1 MEAARS
7 ATGRLLLRE
16 LNPYILCTLCGGYF
30 IDATTIVE
38 CLHSFCRSCIV
49 RHLEKSKFCPICD
62 VQVHKAKPLQSLR
75 SDRTLQTLVYKLVPG
90 LYQAEVRRRREFEAG
105 HGVPP
110 RPQSPSYFL
119 SADDSVLLE
128 LGYHQSDFPTD
139 DEAPN
144 GGEMQHTKEEAAGV
158 HPWYL
163 RCPAAVSIRQLKHL
177 VRSKFGVTDEHRV
190 DVIYRG
196 ECLPDTFTLMDIAYT
211 FSCQRSSRMQVTYRI
226 YRRQPPE
233 SAAVSSSA
241 EAELEEEEKAEC
253 DAAMEAAAAAEGAE
267 GQAGAATAS
276 PTPAPAT
283 EGEQPPPGDADAA
296 AAAEAVVEAAL
307 QAPPSSGTEEAGAE
321 AAASLQPEPSRETS
335 VCPEEPAP
343 QTDDKVDPQPA
354 EAPAA
359 DPPARVENLP
369 PASLTDVQ
377 TAVPEAAPCVESTSP
392 TLAQQQQQQQSEPA
406 TPVAEALGPQQQP
419 EKAASAADVPAQ
431 GQQPQP
437 ATPTT
442 EETQEKSDEAKDCA
456 AVAPLTDCVTS
467 ANHKTEEEEAERKP
481 ASPEREPE
489 LPPPPPPQPLA
500 PPPPPPPPPPPLPPP
515 PAPQP
520 QPPLTLQLAPN
531 PIVLP
536 VTSFD
541 LESIADDFNEE
552 EDEDEFTLRI
562 SSSEGDDEEVVPEP
576 LPEKPKEP
584 EPVPEKPAEEEEQP
598 VLPREKRGKG
608 LGKSK
613 AKTREE
619 HGGGRKRSK
628 HKSKHHARGE
638 EGAKKRRIHKSE
650 ITSTPTILQY
660 DKDAMKLKVKLNSPT
675 SPVISNLPSSS
686 NSGHH
691 KHHPHHHSK
700 HHHHNKHQE
709 QQDQNGAGVGSSGD
723 AANADGDWA
732 VAHKE
737 RVPQVRSHRTNKSL
751 CYTPKSPDTPE
762 GGNGAKKT
770 NVMLPPSSI
779 TVSKVTAGEKRKL
792 DHKTNSASESKR
804 PALEIMLV
812 NAPGPGQS
820 GSGGQNKTAAKSS
833 ASSKQTPSTTS
844 ESEFGKK
851 AGGGDG
857 PSAKTSRPLPATIP
871 LVRIKKPS
879 ATGVRPLSGL
889 TITPKPPS
897 NAANKSAPPARAA
910 PAPKADSSKP
920 EDEQAIRHDDIGALD
935 LSGKSSRARDGASPT
950 SPGMDLSS
958 PPSTKSPTAPAQQS
972 ILSIAQTLVHRQLS
986 SLHPGLVMASNANL
1000 ISSTVPGRNGSNSPN
1015 APSDGA
1021 LSSALLGTLAGPG
1034 GGGGGAPSG
1043 STPTSNMSNLK
1054 TLSEAAVHIRNMMS
1068 SQGKG
1073 GARAPSKQ
1081 QQQQQ
1086 QQQQQK
1092 AAAATSQAKGPAKSG
1107 AFSRPSPTGQYAPGA
1122 GSGAPSAY
1130 SLAAAGGPGSPIR
1143 IPVPP
1148 SKPAGAPQLHDVFS
1162 CRGRGA
1168 AGAGPP
1174 GGGYASR
1181 KPGPNQTVRHIPNP
1195 SALMF
1200 RQQPQHR
1207 MQAKAPPIY
1216 QGYATSKASA
1226 AQAAA
1231 AAAAATATTTAQSS
1245 VSNIRKM
1252 ENMTRNI
1259 EKVAA
1264 GLTIRAVE
1272 ANVSK

>member
-119 SADDSVLLE
+119 SADDFVLLE

-144 GGEMQHTKEEAAGV
+144 GGEMQHSKEEAAGV

-241 EAELEEEEKAEC
+241 AASEAELEEEEKA
-253 DAAMEAAAAAEGAE
+253 DP
-267 GQAGAATAS
+267 TT
-276 PTPAPAT
+276 TPAADG
-283 EGEQPPPGDADAA
+283 EGEQPPPGDAA

-321 AAASLQPEPSRETS
+321 AAASVLPEPS
-335 VCPEEPAP
+335 PEELAP

-354 EAPAA
+354 ETPAT
-359 DPPARVENLP
+359 DPGARIENLP
-369 PASLTDVQ
+369 PALLTDVQ

-392 TLAQQQQQQQSEPA
+392 TLAQQQQESKPA

-431 GQQPQP
+431 GQHPQP
-437 ATPTT
+437 ATPAT
-442 EETQEKSDEAKDCA
+442 ETTQENSDEAKDCA
-456 AVAPLTDCVTS
+456 AVAPLTDCVAS
-467 ANHKTEEEEAERKP
+467 ANHKTEEGEAERKP
-481 ASPEREPE
+481 
-489 LPPPPPPQPLA
+489 
-500 PPPPPPPPPPPLPPP
+500 
-515 PAPQP
+515 
-520 QPPLTLQLAPN
+520 LAPN

-562 SSSEGDDEEVVPEP
+562 SSSEGEDEEVVAEP

-638 EGAKKRRIHKSE
+638 EGAKKRRVHKSE

-732 VAHKE
+732 VAPKE

-751 CYTPKSPDTPE
+751 CYTPKSPDTHE

-833 ASSKQTPSTTS
+833 TSSKQTPSSTS

-851 AGGGDG
+851 AGGGEG
-857 PSAKTSRPLPATIP
+857 PSGKTSRPLPATIP

-879 ATGVRPLSGL
+879 ATGVRPLTGL

-897 NAANKSAPPARAA
+897 NAANKSAPPARTAA
-910 PAPKADSSKP
+910 APKADSSKP
-920 EDEQAIRHDDIGALD
+920 DDEQAIRHDDIGALD

-986 SLHPGLVMASNANL
+986 SLHPGLVMAGNANL

-1073 GARAPSKQ
+1073 GAP
-1081 QQQQQ
+1081 
-1086 QQQQQK
+1086 

-1107 AFSRPSPTGQYAPGA
+1107 AFSRPSPTGQYASGA

-1148 SKPAGAPQLHDVFS
+1148 SKPAGTPQLHDVFS

-1231 AAAAATATTTAQSS
+1231 AAAAAATATATTTAQSS

>member
-119 SADDSVLLE
+119 SADDFVLLE

-144 GGEMQHTKEEAAGV
+144 GGEMQHSKEEAAGV

-241 EAELEEEEKAEC
+241 AASEAELEEEEKAGC
-253 DAAMEAAAAAEGAE
+253 DAATEAAGGATAAEGAE

-276 PTPAPAT
+276 PIPTPAADG

-321 AAASLQPEPSRETS
+321 AAASVQPSRETS
-335 VCPEEPAP
+335 VCPEELAP

-354 EAPAA
+354 ETPAT
-359 DPPARVENLP
+359 DPGARIENLP

-377 TAVPEAAPCVESTSP
+377 TAVPEAAPCVESASP
-392 TLAQQQQQQQSEPA
+392 TLAQQQQESEPA

-437 ATPTT
+437 ATPAT
-442 EETQEKSDEAKDCA
+442 ETTQEKSDEAMDCA
-456 AVAPLTDCVTS
+456 AVAPLTDCVAS
-467 ANHKTEEEEAERKP
+467 ANHKTEEGEAERKP
-481 ASPEREPE
+481 
-489 LPPPPPPQPLA
+489 
-500 PPPPPPPPPPPLPPP
+500 
-515 PAPQP
+515 
-520 QPPLTLQLAPN
+520 LAPN

-562 SSSEGDDEEVVPEP
+562 SSSEGEDEEVVAEP

-638 EGAKKRRIHKSE
+638 EGAKKRRVHKSE

-732 VAHKE
+732 VAAKE

-762 GGNGAKKT
+762 EGNGAKKT

-833 ASSKQTPSTTS
+833 TSSKQTPSTTS

-851 AGGGDG
+851 AGGGEG

-879 ATGVRPLSGL
+879 ATGVRPLTGL

-897 NAANKSAPPARAA
+897 NAANKSGPPARTAA
-910 PAPKADSSKP
+910 APKADSSKP
-920 EDEQAIRHDDIGALD
+920 DDEQAIRHDDIGALD

-986 SLHPGLVMASNANL
+986 SLHPGLVMAGNANL

-1086 QQQQQK
+1086 QQQQK
-1092 AAAATSQAKGPAKSG
+1092 AAAAATSQAKGPAKSG
-1107 AFSRPSPTGQYAPGA
+1107 AFSRPSSTGQYASGA
-1122 GSGAPSAY
+1122 GSGATSAY

-1148 SKPAGAPQLHDVFS
+1148 SKPAGTPQLHDVFS

-1231 AAAAATATTTAQSS
+1231 AAAAAAATATTTAQSS

>member
-144 GGEMQHTKEEAAGV
+144 GGEMQHSKEEAAGV

-241 EAELEEEEKAEC
+241 AASEAELEEEEKAEC
-253 DAAMEAAAAAEGAE
+253 DAAKEAAGGAAAAE

-276 PTPAPAT
+276 PTPTPAT
-283 EGEQPPPGDADAA
+283 AADGEGEQPPPGDADAA
-296 AAAEAVVEAAL
+296 AAAEAGVETAL

-321 AAASLQPEPSRETS
+321 AAASVQPEPSRETS

-343 QTDDKVDPQPA
+343 QPDDKVDPQPA
-354 EAPAA
+354 ETPAA
-359 DPPARVENLP
+359 DPGARVENLP

-377 TAVPEAAPCVESTSP
+377 TAVPEAAPCVEK
-392 TLAQQQQQQQSEPA
+392 
-406 TPVAEALGPQQQP
+406 ALGPQQQP
-419 EKAASAADVPAQ
+419 EKAASAEDVPAQ

-437 ATPTT
+437 ATPAT
-442 EETQEKSDEAKDCA
+442 ETTQEKSDEAKDCA
-456 AVAPLTDCVTS
+456 AVAPLTDCVAS
-467 ANHKTEEEEAERKP
+467 ANHKTEEGEAERKP
-481 ASPEREPE
+481 
-489 LPPPPPPQPLA
+489 
-500 PPPPPPPPPPPLPPP
+500 
-515 PAPQP
+515 
-520 QPPLTLQLAPN
+520 LAPN

-562 SSSEGDDEEVVPEP
+562 SSSEGEDEEVVPEP

-638 EGAKKRRIHKSE
+638 EGAKKRRVHKSE

-723 AANADGDWA
+723 AANADGDWT
-732 VAHKE
+732 VALKE

-833 ASSKQTPSTTS
+833 TSSKQTPSTTS

-851 AGGGDG
+851 AGGGEG

-879 ATGVRPLSGL
+879 ATGVRPLTGL

-897 NAANKSAPPARAA
+897 NAANKSAPPARTAVA
-910 PAPKADSSKP
+910 PEADSSKP
-920 EDEQAIRHDDIGALD
+920 DDEHAIRHDDIGALD

-950 SPGMDLSS
+950 SPGTDLSS

-986 SLHPGLVMASNANL
+986 SLHPGLVMAGNANL

-1073 GARAPSKQ
+1073 A
-1081 QQQQQ
+1081 
-1086 QQQQQK
+1086 

-1107 AFSRPSPTGQYAPGA
+1107 AFSRPSPTGQYASGA

-1231 AAAAATATTTAQSS
+1231 AAATAQSS

>member
-144 GGEMQHTKEEAAGV
+144 GGEMQHSKEEAAGV

-211 FSCQRSSRMQVTYRI
+211 FSCQR
-226 YRRQPPE
+226 
-233 SAAVSSSA
+233 
-241 EAELEEEEKAEC
+241 
-253 DAAMEAAAAAEGAE
+253 
-267 GQAGAATAS
+267 
-276 PTPAPAT
+276 
-283 EGEQPPPGDADAA
+283 
-296 AAAEAVVEAAL
+296 
-307 QAPPSSGTEEAGAE
+307 EAGAE
-321 AAASLQPEPSRETS
+321 AAASVQPEPSRETS
-335 VCPEEPAP
+335 VCPEEPPP

-369 PASLTDVQ
+369 PASLTDAQ
-377 TAVPEAAPCVESTSP
+377 GAVPEAAPCVENS
-392 TLAQQQQQQQSEPA
+392 
-406 TPVAEALGPQQQP
+406 LGPQQQP

-442 EETQEKSDEAKDCA
+442 EATQEKSDEAKDCA
-456 AVAPLTDCVTS
+456 AVAPLTDCVAS
-467 ANHKTEEEEAERKP
+467 ANHKTEGGEAERKP

-489 LPPPPPPQPLA
+489 LPPPPPPQPL
-500 PPPPPPPPPPPLPPP
+500 
-515 PAPQP
+515 
-520 QPPLTLQLAPN
+520 LAPN

-562 SSSEGDDEEVVPEP
+562 SSSEGEDEEVVPEP

-638 EGAKKRRIHKSE
+638 EGAKKRRVHKSE

-732 VAHKE
+732 VAPKE
-737 RVPQVRSHRTNKSL
+737 RVPQIRSHRTNKSL
-751 CYTPKSPDTPE
+751 CYTPKSPDTSE
-762 GGNGAKKT
+762 GGNAAKKT

-812 NAPGPGQS
+812 SAPGPGQS

-833 ASSKQTPSTTS
+833 TSSKQTPSTTS

-851 AGGGDG
+851 AGGGEG

-879 ATGVRPLSGL
+879 ATGVRPLTGL

-897 NAANKSAPPARAA
+897 NAANKSAPPTRTAA
-910 PAPKADSSKP
+910 APKADSSKP
-920 EDEQAIRHDDIGALD
+920 DDEQAIRHDDIGALD

-986 SLHPGLVMASNANL
+986 SLHPGLVMAGNANL

-1054 TLSEAAVHIRNMMS
+1054 TLSEAAVHVRNMMS

-1086 QQQQQK
+1086 QQQQK
-1092 AAAATSQAKGPAKSG
+1092 AVAAAAAAAATSQAKGPAKSG
-1107 AFSRPSPTGQYAPGA
+1107 AFSRPSPTGQYASGA

-1148 SKPAGAPQLHDVFS
+1148 SKPAGTPQLHDVFS

-1231 AAAAATATTTAQSS
+1231 AAAAAATATATTAQSS